1 MTALYYTYYP
11 SPVGRLL
18 ILSDG
23 ESITH
28 IDFEKEQYEPNPK
41 WHKQDELPV
50 FQKVRLAFERYFNG
64 EVERFSD
71 IPLKP
76 EGTAFQQAI
85 CKPCEKLIMANFQVM
100 ESWRYGLIIL
110 KLFVPWEAR

>member
-41 WHKQDELPV
+41 WLKQDELPV
-50 FQKVRLAFERYFNG
+50 FQK
-64 EVERFSD
+64 
-71 IPLKP
+71 
-76 EGTAFQQAI
+76 
-85 CKPCEKLIMANFQVM
+85 
-100 ESWRYGLIIL
+100 
-110 KLFVPWEAR
+110 

>member
-11 SPVGRLL
+11 SPVGCLL

-28 IDFEKEQYEPNPK
+28 IDFEKEQYAPNPK
-41 WHKQDELPV
+41 WHKKDELPI

-76 EGTAFQQAI
+76 RHRVSTSDLAS
-85 CKPCEKLIMANFQVM
+85 L
-100 ESWRYGLIIL
+100 
-110 KLFVPWEAR
+110 ARN

>member
-50 FQKVRLAFERYFNG
+50 FSKKCGLALERYFNG
-64 EVERFSD
+64 ES
-71 IPLKP
+71 
-76 EGTAFQQAI
+76 
-85 CKPCEKLIMANFQVM
+85 
-100 ESWRYGLIIL
+100 
-110 KLFVPWEAR
+110 